1 MFRILRG
8 LILAV
13 AMSGSAAA
21 QDVAGKASEAEAL
34 ARDNKFIEAM
44 AALDEAANA
53 LWEKAPLSFRRALW
67 VAEPP
72 GGFGL
77 FNPREDNVFDSGA
90 EMIAYVEPVGFGW
103 RKSGDVWVTDLVA
116 DLIVKSKDGEELASQ
131 ADFQQLQITS
141 RVRNREFMAR
151 FTYTFTGIPA
161 GEYIVETVLR
171 DKVSGKDGTFS
182 LPITVR

>member
-1 MFRILRG
+1 MFRMLFG
-8 LILAV
+8 LTVAV
-13 AMSGSAAA
+13 VMIGSAAA
-21 QDVAGKASEAEAL
+21 QDIAGKADEAEAL
-34 ARDNKFIEAM
+34 ARDGKFIEAM

-77 FNPREDNVFDSGA
+77 FNPREDNVFDAGA

-116 DLIVKSKDGEELASQ
+116 DLVVKSKEGEVLASQ
-131 ADFQQLQITS
+131 PDFNQLQITS

-161 GEYIVETVLR
+161 GEYVVETVLR
-171 DKVSGKDGTFS
+171 DKVSGKNGTFT
-182 LPITVR
+182 LPIKVR

>member
-1 MFRILRG
+1 MFCG
-8 LILAV
+8 LGLAALV
-13 AMSGSAAA
+13 IGSAAA
-21 QDVAGKASEAEAL
+21 QDIAGKADEAEAL
-34 ARDNKFIEAM
+34 ARDGKFIEAM
-44 AALDEAANA
+44 AALDDAANA
-53 LWEKAPLSFRRALW
+53 LWEKAPLTFRRALW

-77 FNPREDNVFDSGA
+77 YNPREDNVFDSGA

-116 DLIVKSKDGEELASQ
+116 DLAVKSKDGDALASQ
-131 ADFQQLQITS
+131 ADFNQLQITS

-161 GEYIVETVLR
+161 GEYVVETVLR
-171 DKVSGKDGTFS
+171 DKVSGKEGTFA